1 MGIAK
6 SIHEIQGEFRSFLA
20 CSKYSIDCSYYDGMI
35 VFLQKSEQTLD
46 KIKVFLG
53 DSVSGEDEAKAI
65 EAFSTITD
73 LLTHS
78 TLITSGFRKTIA

>member
-1 MGIAK
+1 
-6 SIHEIQGEFRSFLA
+6 
-20 CSKYSIDCSYYDGMI
+20 MI